1 MFQDDAP
8 TVYSP
13 ETQAAIDAGH
23 IRWTGSQW
31 ISADVAAVLDA
42 VKRTGR
48 SAQPTPIEAMMPGA
62 ISALVFSVAVER
74 GLSPV
79 ALQADVNA
87 YVASL

>member
-42 VKRTGR
+42 VRETGR
-48 SAQPTPIEAMMPGA
+48 SAFPTPTETDGIAG
-62 ISALVFSVAVER
+62 LVFAVAVQR
-74 GLSPV
+74 GLNPV